1 MKKIRTKFLPLLLAL
16 VTILSLLPTSAFAAS
31 KTGSG
36 IQITQNQAYWSTR
49 LLANGTPYSY
59 RPPLADGKLVY
70 CMDSGLGYHYAT
82 KSFLDSFTWT
92 SGSGADADAVLQ
104 SAITNSGLS
113 EMDAM
118 TIENVKWMMT
128 YLNDCK
134 ASNVGQ
140 LFMAVQTYVWE
151 NQSYKGEPGGDGDAG
166 GYANA
171 DTYELYLS
179 LIDDLLAKK
188 AAEDAEFLKQIEAYK
203 AQGIEAS
210 IVEDASA
217 KWAVFAIS
225 SNRKNQS
232 FFNYYG
238 PRKLSV
244 GEAKPDQ
251 PEQPT
256 GGTGKITLKKTAA
269 GTLKGL
275 PGARYS
281 IYFNGQIVGS
291 DVTGESGELHIE
303 DAATGLWTFVE
314 TAAPSGYC
322 LDPTPKSVYVD
333 VSEGDREYTV
343 AAVNYAMPSM
353 IIYKEDAQTSAPVP
367 GTVLSVKSVTGAY
380 STSVKIGES
389 GSATLEGLE
398 PGVYVVSEESVP
410 EPYILSN
417 TEQTVALRPGKTT
430 EVHFQDYKKPGL
442 EILKKNIANMDPIP
456 DMTYKVEQIDGS
468 FETTVTTDL
477 RGRAFLADL
486 PVGSYRIS
494 EVGGPSNVI
503 LSEIPQV
510 IYLEAG
516 CTRTVTFFNAIKP
529 TLTVLKQ
536 NSVTSDP
543 LPGAKL
549 HIYYASD
556 NTSTGEMHDLG
567 VFYSNEEGKV
577 ILTDAERGWYK
588 IVEESCPQGFGFLD
602 GEAVQE
608 FYLEEN
614 TSKTVIIR
622 NVPLSALVG
631 FKYDTKTGKGIPGC
645 RFELRYLS
653 GNTSGTGG
661 TVIGT
666 YVTGPNGAFTV
677 TGLKKGTYICEEV
690 SSDGNHII
698 DSEPQTVWI
707 SGEDQDVVIIRFG
720 NSPFGSLL
728 ITKLSDDNKRSPIP
742 NTDFLLTYS
751 DGTFVGN
758 DNGIYTT
765 NAAGEILV
773 DGLEPGVTIIVREVR
788 AAAGF
793 LLDESPQHIQIKSGE
808 TVHLQFLNKP
818 LGNLIIKKNSSAPTQ
833 EAVPGAEFEITY
845 ADGSY
850 VDAAGG
856 TISSNGRYVT
866 DEHGEIRIS
875 GIVGTVVVT
884 EIKSGPGYQLDEA
897 NRTQTVTINPGD
909 TQTLQFY
916 NTPISKVEFIKVDEN
931 DRSVRIPDTTI
942 EVRRLDGALVTTLV
956 TSESGQAFA
965 QLEDGSYYAVETV
978 ANPKYQLDS
987 ITGYGYA
994 TTVGSCWLA
1003 PLVEAGEG
1011 VNMSFLVK
1019 RQSKEK
1025 ILSKIAQTTMVNRS
1039 RMRDVGDTRQDYE
1052 ELDSAINSG
1061 LYLKDVMNRQ
1071 GEDFYYMHTLIEVTA
1086 PDPET
1091 LEQRATEVEKL
1102 CVSVDMIARRCDYKN
1117 EQAFLSSLPILALDP
1132 DIERKA
1138 RRNALTSGVAAAFPF
1153 ASYELSDHNGIF
1165 LGLNL
1170 YNRSPVFLDPYDDYK
1185 YTNGNWW
1192 IGGSTG
1198 AGKTVTL
1205 QCLGGRLR
1213 QQGKR
1218 VIIIAPKKGHEFRPL
1233 CEKLGGLYLRMSPS
1247 SKDCPNL
1254 MAIRRKSLDSYA
1266 KLKNIAAR
1274 DDSVLADKISQ
1285 LIIWFALK
1293 KKDLSEEDK
1302 SRLDSSLVEVYG
1314 RYGITFDNSS
1324 IVDENGD
1331 FRTMPIISDWY
1342 DVLSQNP
1349 DTRYLSVVLSRYVT
1363 GSAAAMASRNSID
1376 LDNKYIVL
1384 DLSGMPDDMIADGT
1398 FWATSIAY
1406 DLIMSCESDLSALL
1420 ADELWSLVG
1429 ATANP
1434 QAAGFVLEMVKT
1446 IRGLG
1451 GIAVTST
1458 QGMQDLFGLDGG
1470 SYGKGILDAS
1480 RIKLVMQMEEQEARL
1495 IQDKL
1500 NLSEDEVRQ
1509 ITRFRRGEGLL
1520 CIGYNHVPVAFHTTP
1535 KEYEAITT
1543 SPTDLRRGRSEYG
1556 DE

>member
-1 MKKIRTKFLPLLLAL
+1 MQVKKKPRNAAAKKIHKVPPKEKRTKKEQTEQPLLKR
-16 VTILSLLPTSAFAAS
+16 VIF
-31 KTGSG
+31 GEE
-36 IQITQNQAYWSTR
+36 
-49 LLANGTPYSY
+49 
-59 RPPLADGKLVY
+59 RP
-70 CMDSGLGYHYAT
+70 
-82 KSFLDSFTWT
+82 
-92 SGSGADADAVLQ
+92 
-104 SAITNSGLS
+104 
-113 EMDAM
+113 
-118 TIENVKWMMT
+118 
-128 YLNDCK
+128 
-134 ASNVGQ
+134 
-140 LFMAVQTYVWE
+140 
-151 NQSYKGEPGGDGDAG
+151 
-166 GYANA
+166 
-171 DTYELYLS
+171 
-179 LIDDLLAKK
+179 DL
-188 AAEDAEFLKQIEAYK
+188 
-203 AQGIEAS
+203 
-210 IVEDASA
+210 
-217 KWAVFAIS
+217 
-225 SNRKNQS
+225 
-232 FFNYYG
+232 
-238 PRKLSV
+238 
-244 GEAKPDQ
+244 
-251 PEQPT
+251 
-256 GGTGKITLKKTAA
+256 
-269 GTLKGL
+269 
-275 PGARYS
+275 
-281 IYFNGQIVGS
+281 
-291 DVTGESGELHIE
+291 
-303 DAATGLWTFVE
+303 
-314 TAAPSGYC
+314 
-322 LDPTPKSVYVD
+322 
-333 VSEGDREYTV
+333 
-343 AAVNYAMPSM
+343 
-353 IIYKEDAQTSAPVP
+353 
-367 GTVLSVKSVTGAY
+367 
-380 STSVKIGES
+380 
-389 GSATLEGLE
+389 
-398 PGVYVVSEESVP
+398 
-410 EPYILSN
+410 
-417 TEQTVALRPGKTT
+417 TE
-430 EVHFQDYKKPGL
+430 
-442 EILKKNIANMDPIP
+442 
-456 DMTYKVEQIDGS
+456 
-468 FETTVTTDL
+468 
-477 RGRAFLADL
+477 
-486 PVGSYRIS
+486 
-494 EVGGPSNVI
+494 
-503 LSEIPQV
+503 
-510 IYLEAG
+510 LEAG
-516 CTRTVTFFNAIKP
+516 STTILDILAPTTV
-529 TLTVLKQ
+529 
-536 NSVTSDP
+536 
-543 LPGAKL
+543 
-549 HIYYASD
+549 
-556 NTSTGEMHDLG
+556 
-567 VFYSNEEGKV
+567 
-577 ILTDAERGWYK
+577 
-588 IVEESCPQGFGFLD
+588 
-602 GEAVQE
+602 
-608 FYLEEN
+608 
-614 TSKTVIIR
+614 
-622 NVPLSALVG
+622 
-631 FKYDTKTGKGIPGC
+631 DTKSKD
-645 RFELRYLS
+645 
-653 GNTSGTGG
+653 
-661 TVIGT
+661 
-666 YVTGPNGAFTV
+666 
-677 TGLKKGTYICEEV
+677 YIV
-690 SSDGNHII
+690 
-698 DSEPQTVWI
+698 
-707 SGEDQDVVIIRFG
+707 
-720 NSPFGSLL
+720 
-728 ITKLSDDNKRSPIP
+728 
-742 NTDFLLTYS
+742 
-751 DGTFVGN
+751 
-758 DNGIYTT
+758 
-765 NAAGEILV
+765 V
-773 DGLEPGVTIIVREVR
+773 DGVY
-788 AAAGF
+788 
-793 LLDESPQHIQIKSGE
+793 H
-808 TVHLQFLNKP
+808 
-818 LGNLIIKKNSSAPTQ
+818 
-833 EAVPGAEFEITY
+833 TY
-845 ADGSY
+845 LY
-850 VDAAGG
+850 
-856 TISSNGRYVT
+856 
-866 DEHGEIRIS
+866 
-875 GIVGTVVVT
+875 
-884 EIKSGPGYQLDEA
+884 
-897 NRTQTVTINPGD
+897 
-909 TQTLQFY
+909 
-916 NTPISKVEFIKVDEN
+916 
-931 DRSVRIPDTTI
+931 
-942 EVRRLDGALVTTLV
+942 
-956 TSESGQAFA
+956 
-965 QLEDGSYYAVETV
+965 
-978 ANPKYQLDS
+978 

-1266 KLKNIAAR
+1266 RLKNIAVR

-1363 GSAAAMASRNSID
+1363 GSAAAMASRNNID

-1420 ADELWSLVG
+1420 ADELWSLVS

-1543 SPTDLRRGRSEYG
+1543 SPTDLRRGRSEHG

>member
-1 MKKIRTKFLPLLLAL
+1 MQVKKKPRNAAAKKIHKVPPKEKRTKKEQTEQPLLKR
-16 VTILSLLPTSAFAAS
+16 VIF
-31 KTGSG
+31 GEE
-36 IQITQNQAYWSTR
+36 
-49 LLANGTPYSY
+49 
-59 RPPLADGKLVY
+59 RP
-70 CMDSGLGYHYAT
+70 
-82 KSFLDSFTWT
+82 
-92 SGSGADADAVLQ
+92 
-104 SAITNSGLS
+104 
-113 EMDAM
+113 
-118 TIENVKWMMT
+118 
-128 YLNDCK
+128 
-134 ASNVGQ
+134 
-140 LFMAVQTYVWE
+140 
-151 NQSYKGEPGGDGDAG
+151 
-166 GYANA
+166 
-171 DTYELYLS
+171 
-179 LIDDLLAKK
+179 DL
-188 AAEDAEFLKQIEAYK
+188 
-203 AQGIEAS
+203 
-210 IVEDASA
+210 
-217 KWAVFAIS
+217 
-225 SNRKNQS
+225 
-232 FFNYYG
+232 
-238 PRKLSV
+238 
-244 GEAKPDQ
+244 
-251 PEQPT
+251 
-256 GGTGKITLKKTAA
+256 
-269 GTLKGL
+269 
-275 PGARYS
+275 
-281 IYFNGQIVGS
+281 
-291 DVTGESGELHIE
+291 
-303 DAATGLWTFVE
+303 
-314 TAAPSGYC
+314 
-322 LDPTPKSVYVD
+322 
-333 VSEGDREYTV
+333 
-343 AAVNYAMPSM
+343 
-353 IIYKEDAQTSAPVP
+353 
-367 GTVLSVKSVTGAY
+367 
-380 STSVKIGES
+380 
-389 GSATLEGLE
+389 
-398 PGVYVVSEESVP
+398 
-410 EPYILSN
+410 
-417 TEQTVALRPGKTT
+417 TE
-430 EVHFQDYKKPGL
+430 
-442 EILKKNIANMDPIP
+442 
-456 DMTYKVEQIDGS
+456 
-468 FETTVTTDL
+468 
-477 RGRAFLADL
+477 
-486 PVGSYRIS
+486 
-494 EVGGPSNVI
+494 
-503 LSEIPQV
+503 
-510 IYLEAG
+510 LEAG
-516 CTRTVTFFNAIKP
+516 STTILDILAPTTV
-529 TLTVLKQ
+529 
-536 NSVTSDP
+536 
-543 LPGAKL
+543 
-549 HIYYASD
+549 
-556 NTSTGEMHDLG
+556 
-567 VFYSNEEGKV
+567 
-577 ILTDAERGWYK
+577 
-588 IVEESCPQGFGFLD
+588 
-602 GEAVQE
+602 
-608 FYLEEN
+608 
-614 TSKTVIIR
+614 
-622 NVPLSALVG
+622 
-631 FKYDTKTGKGIPGC
+631 DTKSKD
-645 RFELRYLS
+645 
-653 GNTSGTGG
+653 
-661 TVIGT
+661 
-666 YVTGPNGAFTV
+666 
-677 TGLKKGTYICEEV
+677 YIV
-690 SSDGNHII
+690 
-698 DSEPQTVWI
+698 
-707 SGEDQDVVIIRFG
+707 
-720 NSPFGSLL
+720 
-728 ITKLSDDNKRSPIP
+728 
-742 NTDFLLTYS
+742 
-751 DGTFVGN
+751 
-758 DNGIYTT
+758 
-765 NAAGEILV
+765 V
-773 DGLEPGVTIIVREVR
+773 DGVY
-788 AAAGF
+788 
-793 LLDESPQHIQIKSGE
+793 H
-808 TVHLQFLNKP
+808 
-818 LGNLIIKKNSSAPTQ
+818 
-833 EAVPGAEFEITY
+833 TY
-845 ADGSY
+845 LY
-850 VDAAGG
+850 
-856 TISSNGRYVT
+856 
-866 DEHGEIRIS
+866 
-875 GIVGTVVVT
+875 
-884 EIKSGPGYQLDEA
+884 
-897 NRTQTVTINPGD
+897 
-909 TQTLQFY
+909 
-916 NTPISKVEFIKVDEN
+916 
-931 DRSVRIPDTTI
+931 
-942 EVRRLDGALVTTLV
+942 
-956 TSESGQAFA
+956 
-965 QLEDGSYYAVETV
+965 
-978 ANPKYQLDS
+978 

-1363 GSAAAMASRNSID
+1363 CSAASMASRNSID